1 MENEKKP
8 GVPQEKPDSPPQEV
22 PASPAPASSGEVRCE
37 EKPERKSVWGRL
49 KTWMGRKKTE
59 EPDEEPVDDIYYGI
73 HFRPAEEREKEAAD
87 EFAMLFDPTTGPD
100 EEVEQRLFRLQQ
112 QRRERVR
119 AAMEEAGVSLE
130 EVDAAYGYGFAE
142 SSVSAKTP
150 HQVEEKHEEPKE
162 KQEEK
167 GIESPVASAPGRPNP
182 DEEEEKISVSTEE
195 TRNLPDVE
203 EEPHRGDGH
212 RAADTQEEDLKN
224 LLLRLEHRSDLP
236 PAEAV
241 NTEKAAPAAV
251 HTQDETT
258 APSPEKPDE
267 PKKESEPATEPAE
280 EPAEKSAEE
289 PTGEPVTEP
298 QPEPE
303 AKTPSEPEMP
313 TQEEPEPDVRPL
325 PAEEKPDGVLKPE
338 AVKKKETVISFA
350 DLLQGKA
357 RQDEL
362 SSLNEELKKASNVS
376 FEDLLRPQLID
387 MPEAEEPV
395 VPEPETEEPMPE
407 QALSHEEPA
416 GGDELSSW
424 SQEGPRDDEMKA
436 IREELAREE
445 EAREKEKSGEKPE
458 EQPQK
463 EPSVSP
469 AAPAPKREEPELI
482 AIPVPQPA
490 PPPPPAKP
498 KEKKTGRMLRSV
510 SALLSS
516 HSGKK
521 AEKEKGPDPTIY
533 REAEPVAEPRR
544 MPDLL
549 QGLPYAPQETP
560 VHLVPLD
567 ALDSALRLELWGYLS
582 EGAAAHKK
590 KKKKKAK
597 NRKVDQTMKGGFALG
612 GTEEENNAPEEEL
625 PPEEVFQEE
634 LDDYTGPQ
642 DIESIRHELRGDMRE
657 LLLRTMVTGLCAV
670 MLIVLGFLCEFHV
683 FGDILAPGVPLYITY
698 MVVNMVLYLVA
709 MVFNLRT
716 IGNGLRGLI
725 HLQANADSGL
735 AAASLAVLAQNVML
749 CFCYDQVSSGSLH
762 VYATLVVLALFLNA
776 WGKLSMLRRI
786 WSNFRFVSSVD
797 EKWAVQLFDQYNTAL
812 RLSKGCVVDAPV
824 IAYQRRTHFLS
835 HFLAHSYEPDP
846 AESSAQTLAPIG
858 VLASLALCVGCLILT
873 KDVPAAISA
882 MSAGMCVCVPFTA
895 LLSVNLPMSRLCQT
909 ARRFGSMLCGY
920 KAVDRFSRVNA
931 LMIDSH
937 DLFPEGAVVLSG
949 IHTFGQQRID
959 EALLDATALAA
970 KVGGEL
976 NDVLSAVIRNRQEHL
991 PRVERPVYEDGRGA
1005 VGWVNGRRIMVG
1017 NRDLLAAHHIDPPSR
1032 DFENQHKAGGQELL
1046 YLAVGGE
1053 LVALFQLQYRID
1065 GRRIRQLQQ
1074 MELSGISLIVRTR
1087 NPHITREFLC
1097 ARMKLDENSVKV
1109 LSEDLGDVY
1118 DHAVEGMS
1126 EQGEALF
1133 ATRGRVVSLMRLL
1146 PGCVRLRS
1154 HITLLVAMQ
1163 NVSVILGFV
1172 LVALLACYSG
1182 MGQLTTLSLLLY
1194 EGFWALAALL
1204 VPRFHKP

>member
-8 GVPQEKPDSPPQEV
+8 GVPQEKPASQPQEMPV
-22 PASPAPASSGEVRCE
+22 TPAPASSGEVRCDE
-37 EKPERKSVWGRL
+37 QPDHKGVWGRL
-49 KTWMGRKKTE
+49 KTWMGRKKKE
-59 EPDEEPVDDIYYGI
+59 EIDEEPVDDIYYGI
-73 HFRPAEEREKEAAD
+73 QFRPAQEREKEAAD
-87 EFAMLFDPTTGPD
+87 EFAMLFDPTQGPD
-100 EEVEQRLFRLQQ
+100 EEVEQRLFRMQQ

-119 AAMEEAGVSLE
+119 AAMAEAGVSLE
-130 EVDAAYGYGFAE
+130 EVDAEYGYGFAE
-142 SSVSAKTP
+142 SSAPSAQASSTEDKK
-150 HQVEEKHEEPKE
+150 EEKDSFSTPEAPK
-162 KQEEK
+162 
-167 GIESPVASAPGRPNP
+167 RPDP
-182 DEEEEKISVSTEE
+182 DEKEEKISVSTEE
-195 TRNLPDVE
+195 TRNFPDVE
-203 EEPHRGDGH
+203 EEPHRDDNSQP
-212 RAADTQEEDLKN
+212 ANAQEEDLKN
-224 LLLRLEHRSDLP
+224 LLFRLGHRSDLP
-236 PAEAV
+236 PVEDSKQ
-241 NTEKAAPAAV
+241 EKAAPAAV
-251 HTQDETT
+251 HKEEE
-258 APSPEKPDE
+258 PSVPV
-267 PKKESEPATEPAE
+267 SEP
-280 EPAEKSAEE
+280 
-289 PTGEPVTEP
+289 V
-298 QPEPE
+298 
-303 AKTPSEPEMP
+303 
-313 TQEEPEPDVRPL
+313 V
-325 PAEEKPDGVLKPE
+325 AEEKTAEPEEPVPLETEEPSSSETPAETGQTVEDKEEMDSAPVSEEDTPEEVRKPE
-338 AVKKKETVISFA
+338 TVKRNDTVISFA
-350 DLLQGKA
+350 DLLQGKN
-357 RQDEL
+357 RQEEL
-362 SSLNEELKKASNVS
+362 SSLNEELKKAASVS

-387 MPEAEEPV
+387 MPENEETDQPEATTP
-395 VPEPETEEPMPE
+395 PEPLPEPKPKE
-407 QALSHEEPA
+407 QP
-416 GGDELSSW
+416 DRTELSSW
-424 SQEGPRDDEMKA
+424 SQELPREDDMKA
-436 IREELAREE
+436 IREEIAQ
-445 EAREKEKSGEKPE
+445 EKETSRKEHKEEKPAE
-458 EQPQK
+458 EKTVP
-463 EPSVSP
+463 P
-469 AAPAPKREEPELI
+469 APAPKREEPEMI
-482 AIPVPQPA
+482 AIPVPKPA
-490 PPPPPAKP
+490 PPPPVAKP

-510 SALLSS
+510 SALLAS
-516 HSGKK
+516 HTGKK
-521 AEKEKGPDPTIY
+521 AEKEPGPDPTIY
-533 REAEPVAEPRR
+533 REAEPVAEPGRKF
-544 MPDLL
+544 DLL

-567 ALDSALRLELWGYLS
+567 ALDSALRLELRGYLS
-582 EGAAAHKK
+582 EGAAASKK
-590 KKKKKAK
+590 KKKKKVK

-612 GTEEENNAPEEEL
+612 GTEEESNAPEEEL
-625 PPEEVFQEE
+625 PPEEIFQDD

-657 LLLRTMVTGLCAV
+657 LLLRTMVTGLCSI
-670 MLIVLGFLCEFHV
+670 MLIVVGFFCEFHV
-683 FGDILAPGVPLYITY
+683 FGDILVPGVPLYITY
-698 MVVNMVLYLVA
+698 MIVNMVLYLVA
-709 MVFNLRT
+709 MIFCLRT

-735 AAASLAVLAQNVML
+735 AAASIAVLAQNIML

-762 VYATLVVLALFLNA
+762 VYATLVVLALFLNS

-786 WSNFRFVSSVD
+786 FSNFRFVSSVD

-846 AESSAQTLAPIG
+846 AENSAQTLAPIG
-858 VLASLALCVGCLILT
+858 VLASLALCVGCLVLT

-1065 GRRIRQLQQ
+1065 ARRIRQLQN

-1097 ARMKLDENSVKV
+1097 GRMKLDENSVKV

-1146 PGCVRLRS
+1146 PGCVRLRA